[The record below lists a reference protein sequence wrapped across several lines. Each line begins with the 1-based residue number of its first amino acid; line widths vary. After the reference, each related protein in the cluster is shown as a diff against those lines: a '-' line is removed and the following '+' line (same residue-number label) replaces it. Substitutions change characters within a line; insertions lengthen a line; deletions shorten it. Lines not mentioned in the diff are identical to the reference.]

1 MSTVSSST
9 HCVGTILSFEVELAI
24 IIGVNEAIFLHR
36 LDQLLATALCIHENG
51 RKWICKTVED
61 WQREEFPFWS
71 ESTIKRIIGSL
82 TQRDFVLA
90 IKAEGKSSFDHT
102 KAYTID
108 YERLNKFYRSPSY
121 RFIAPKPYIMN

>member
-1 MSTVSSST
+1 MQEGTNMSTVSSST

-24 IIGVNEAIFLHR
+24 VIGVNEAIFLHR

-71 ESTIKRIIGSL
+71 ESTIKRIISSL
-82 TQRDFVLA
+82 
-90 IKAEGKSSFDHT
+90 I
-102 KAYTID
+102 
-108 YERLNKFYRSPSY
+108 
-121 RFIAPKPYIMN
+121 

>member
-61 WQREEFPFWS
+61 WQREEFPFTCYQS
-71 ESTIKRIIGSL
+71 RREK
-82 TQRDFVLA
+82 FV
-90 IKAEGKSSFDHT
+90 
-102 KAYTID
+102 
-108 YERLNKFYRSPSY
+108 RSHKG
-121 RFIAPKPYIMN
+121 IHH